1 MSLRLK
7 MQKYESRK
15 LSILANY
22 IESLKITY
30 SDINQNPVM
39 NLKSPL
45 DLMIRE
51 INENDFRGLSELY
64 THLHNNKLI
73 ENNTENMELFR
84 TILQDENHH
93 IIVAE
98 ESGKIVSSCV
108 CVIVPNLTHNQQP
121 YALIENVVTDKAYR
135 KLGLATAC
143 LSYAKQIAVDNHCYK
158 IMLLTGSKKRSV
170 HKFYQKN
177 GYNRFEKT
185 GYIQRLK

>member
-93 IIVAE
+93 IIV
-98 ESGKIVSSCV
+98 
-108 CVIVPNLTHNQQP
+108 PNLTHNQQP

-158 IMLLTGSKKRSV
+158 MMLLTGSKKRSV